1 MIEDSYDIGIWHGMY
16 YGQTGVK
23 SFCPYDA
30 DSVEEEEYKKGFDDG
45 YNYYLKEL
53 WS

>member
-1 MIEDSYDIGIWHGMY
+1 MNEAYDYGYWHGVY

-23 SFCPYDA
+23 AFCPYDA
-30 DSVEEEEYKKGFDDG
+30 NSVEEEYKKGFDDG
-45 YNYYLKEL
+45 YTNYLKEL